1 MGAGGAAR
9 GAGGTVLL
17 AAPPRP
23 PARSYAQ
30 RLELMVLQEEFSPRL
45 SALRASIQ
53 ILTDAAEGE
62 RAAAVGGEGR
72 VPIALTARP
81 PQR

>member
-9 GAGGTVLL
+9 GVGGT
-17 AAPPRP
+17 APLTTP
-23 PARSYAQ
+23 PPPLTRSYAQ

-53 ILTDAAEGE
+53 ILADAAEG
-62 RAAAVGGEGR
+62 A
-72 VPIALTARP
+72 
-81 PQR
+81 